1 MGKPFDEPTCEFIG
15 DRYVQDRAIQ
25 DEFGDMFR
33 TSRDRYEKNRWGR
46 VEDPYLLDNITMT
59 IREGII
65 GANGF
70 RADYAVIVT
79 WERMAYGG
87 APKITQVLAE
97 DLSASQPQYYT
108 LFRSID
114 TKKRSAG
121 RTPTKWC
128 WRPTKS
134 APT

>member
-1 MGKPFDEPTCEFIG
+1 MNKYFLIKDQ
-15 DRYVQDRAIQ
+15 Y
-25 DEFGDMFR
+25 GDMFR
-33 TSRDRYEKNRWGR
+33 TPRDRYEKRRWGR

-87 APKITQVLAE
+87 APKITQV
-97 DLSASQPQYYT
+97 
-108 LFRSID
+108 
-114 TKKRSAG
+114 
-121 RTPTKWC
+121 
-128 WRPTKS
+128 
-134 APT
+134 